1 MRPLYLS
8 GLMAGS
14 IVLFGT
20 TPNIAQQ
27 MCKPALTVTEARVSE
42 ARNLQRTWT
51 ALLTV
56 DASHCSTKSGR
67 FEIVFARLKE
77 SAPDMLFIER
87 FTWAQGQTK
96 VSLDIW
102 WDEWVQDYRV
112 GSIDPCR
119 CRN

>member
-27 MCKPALTVTEARVSE
+27 MCKPALTVAEARVSE

-51 ALLTV
+51 AVLTV
-56 DASHCSTKSGR
+56 DSSHCSITSGE
-67 FEIVFARLKE
+67 FEIEFTRLKE
-77 SAPDMLFIER
+77 SAPDMQFIER

-96 VSLDIW
+96 VSLDLW
-102 WDEWVQDYRV
+102 WDEWVQDYQV
-112 GSIDPCR
+112 GRIAPCPCR
-119 CRN
+119 N